1 MSDDGL
7 LEQLRAENAR
17 LIALLE
23 THGIEWRQP
32 AELPKPEQAV
42 ALPPLVPVLNT
53 DEKLALFK
61 RLFRGVPMSFPCVG
75 KARLER
81 PATHLH
87 ARMNGA
93 QVCARSPGSNVAIAR
108 TGSYYR

>member
-1 MSDDGL
+1 MSDDDL
-7 LEQLRAENAR
+7 VEQLRAENAR

-42 ALPPLVPVLNT
+42 ALPPLWIPMRSWRCSSVCSG
-53 DEKLALFK
+53 
-61 RLFRGVPMSFPCVG
+61 GVPMSFPCVG

-87 ARMNGA
+87 VRMNGA
-93 QVCARSPGSNVAIAR
+93 QVYARSQGSNAAIAR

>member
-1 MSDDGL
+1 MSDDDL
-7 LEQLRAENAR
+7 VEQLRAENAR

-23 THGIEWRQP
+23 THGIEWRLP

-42 ALPPLVPVLNT
+42 ALPPLVPVLVPM
-53 DEKLALFK
+53 
-61 RLFRGVPMSFPCVG
+61 RSWRCSSVCSGGVPMSFPCVG

-87 ARMNGA
+87 ALMNGA
-93 QVCARSPGSNVAIAR
+93 QVCARNPGSNVAIAR
-108 TGSYYR
+108 TGSYYH

>member
-1 MSDDGL
+1 MSDGDL
-7 LEQLRAENAR
+7 LEQLRTENAR

-23 THGIEWRQP
+23 THGIEWR
-32 AELPKPEQAV
+32 LPVERPEPEQTA

-61 RLFRGVPMSFPCVG
+61 RLFRGVLMYLLCAG
-75 KARLER
+75 KVRPGS

-87 ARMNGA
+87 VRMNGA
-93 QVCARSPGSNVAIAR
+93 QASVRSHGSNVAIAR